1 MDATTFVREY
11 LLLGLGFDR
20 IEDGFV
26 DAFTG
31 DPELRRRVENAPP
44 PEPRQLARRA
54 AELRSELSNVEIAA
68 GRAEFLDVHLRA
80 LECSARKFAG
90 EEIGFVDEVH
100 AYFDVRIEPGSVDDY
115 RAAHRAMDE
124 VLPGDGSTP
133 LAQRLQAHRAADE
146 IPPERLAE
154 CVDAFSSALRD
165 LVRARY
171 PLPET
176 ERVEYEVVGDKP
188 WSGFNYYLGDYR
200 SKVAINSDLKQHM
213 AHLPHLIAH
222 ESYPGHHTEHCRK
235 EAGLVD
241 AGEIEHTIFLVNTPQ
256 CLMAEGLADHALGA
270 IVGPGSGARGATP
283 GQGGGAGGATPGQGG
298 GAGGATP
305 GQGGGAGGATPGQGW
320 GKWAEEIYADLGLRF
335 DGQRAEALSTASA
348 GLLGVR
354 QDAALLLHDRGRSH
368 DEVAEFLQTWNL
380 TSPERSRQSL
390 RFLSSPLWRAYTST
404 YVEGYRLLDSW
415 LGRAGDGIERAD
427 LFGRLL
433 DEPLIP
439 SALR

>member
-31 DPELRRRVENAPP
+31 DPELRRQVENAPP

-68 GRAEFLDVHLRA
+68 DRAEFLDVHLRA

-124 VLPGDGSTP
+124 VLAGDGSRP
-133 LAQRLQAHRAADE
+133 LAERLQAHRAADE

-154 CVDAFSSALRD
+154 CVEAFSSALRD

-171 PLPET
+171 PLRET

-241 AGEIEHTIFLVNTPQ
+241 AGQVEHTIFLVNTPQ

-270 IVGPGSGARGATP
+270 IV
-283 GQGGGAGGATPGQGG
+283 
-298 GAGGATP
+298 
-305 GQGGGAGGATPGQGW
+305 GQGW

-380 TSPERSRQSL
+380 TSPERARQSL

-427 LFGRLL
+427 LFRRLL